1 MTPSSRF
8 RIKELNNDISLQMAN
23 IFNLSVVTGVFLSA
37 LKLAKVIPIF
47 KKESK
52 LTCSNYR
59 PIYLISNLD
68 KFMEKLMYNE
78 FMIFLGNT
86 G

>member
-1 MTPSSRF
+1 MTPPSRF

-37 LKLAKVIPIF
+37 LKLAKAIPIF

-52 LTCSNYR
+52 LTCSSYR
-59 PIYLISNLD
+59 PIYLISNLG
-68 KFMEKLMYNE
+68 KFIEKLMYNK